1 MSRKRG
7 FSDCWICV
15 SAFGI
20 NDKSIPCCSHYYV
33 WNISVLCWLCVYTY
47 AFFLFS
53 IISSIRIQKIKRMVN
68 GNSDDRYQGLF
79 EYFKLCQHTE
89 AIVVVLSWY
98 ILQLFICSPLPIIS
112 AVAIPPSSSCLGRW
126 FLQPFSGRFASGH
139 LSVCI
144 SRPWKLKVTMQ
155 SVCGH
160 SLLLYSEKSNTEQS
174 HIHTTYQATSK
185 EGIMESSQ
193 KEKKRERKREGKSQR
208 RKRHGGGTQNTKR
221 IQVLCLEAYS

>member
-1 MSRKRG
+1 
-7 FSDCWICV
+7 
-15 SAFGI
+15 
-20 NDKSIPCCSHYYV
+20 
-33 WNISVLCWLCVYTY
+33 
-47 AFFLFS
+47 
-53 IISSIRIQKIKRMVN
+53 
-68 GNSDDRYQGLF
+68 
-79 EYFKLCQHTE
+79 
-89 AIVVVLSWY
+89 
-98 ILQLFICSPLPIIS
+98 
-112 AVAIPPSSSCLGRW
+112 
-126 FLQPFSGRFASGH
+126 
-139 LSVCI
+139 
-144 SRPWKLKVTMQ
+144 MQ